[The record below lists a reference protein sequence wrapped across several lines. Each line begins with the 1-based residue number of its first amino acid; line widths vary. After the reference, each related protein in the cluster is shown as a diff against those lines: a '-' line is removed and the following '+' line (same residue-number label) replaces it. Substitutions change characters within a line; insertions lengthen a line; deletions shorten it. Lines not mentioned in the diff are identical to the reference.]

1 MYKIQHRRGM
11 LNKLTNKIFGEFFT
25 VLGRNVKRD
34 LDLIVRDYRKV
45 LRVIKS
51 CQCEEHLDATNKL
64 ITLFYIK
71 HDSQFLLKK
80 LEKRFWFKKRL
91 IIKK

>member
-1 MYKIQHRRGM
+1 MFKT
-11 LNKLTNKIFGEFFT
+11 LLNKIFKIDEFT
-25 VLGRNVKRD
+25 NTLGRGIKYHFR
-34 LDLIVRDYRKV
+34 LIEADYKKV

-71 HDSQFLLKK
+71 HGNDFLLKK
-80 LEKRFWFKKRL
+80 LEKRFWFKKKM
-91 IIKK
+91 IIRK